1 MLPSTFQSGTKVAR
15 HGKMMGK
22 TAPQKQSGT
31 LERMPGLYFYFGAE
45 DGIRTRDP
53 HLGNVRTTVQPVH
66 QLRLRALQSTF
77 CPPNTPQS
85 TQFAERS
92 TYAYLLSVS
101 RTIVSCENGSRT
113 GAYIQPL
120 TVMMMLIHVKRV

>member
-1 MLPSTFQSGTKVAR
+1 MG
-15 HGKMMGK
+15 MMGK
-22 TAPQKQSGT
+22 TENPFNPAKTRTTSTAG
-31 LERMPGLYFYFGAE
+31 GSIGAE

-92 TYAYLLSVS
+92 TYAYLLLPV
-101 RTIVSCENGSRT
+101 
-113 GAYIQPL
+113 
-120 TVMMMLIHVKRV
+120 